1 MTKTKVSTKTKIILS
16 STLLLFVML
25 LSLIV
30 TPLVA
35 HAATVQASYASYNT
49 KTGEVS
55 YYDILPENSNS
66 TYNVN
71 NEESGRDSY
80 YNPSE
85 N

>member
-1 MTKTKVSTKTKIILS
+1 MTKAKMCMKTKIILS
-16 STLLLFVML
+16 LTLLSVML

-35 HAATVQASYASYNT
+35 HAATVQKSYASYNT

-55 YYDILPENSNS
+55 YYDVLPDNSDG

-71 NEESGRDSY
+71 NEEGGTDSY

-85 N
+85 K